1 MGQVLS
7 RQVSKFKRRIDD
19 WELDEKIKK
28 LTPSKCQISQEFCSK
43 ACHSIGRISGVC
55 NEDFTDCDCSDE
67 YVSAKQYGLCA
78 VDSICKY
85 DCQRRKYIRDE
96 ICYFLDKICTYF
108 LHNLSFLKVDM
119 QEENV

>member
-1 MGQVLS
+1 MNRWFDELPDVGQVLS

-43 ACHSIGRISGVC
+43 ACHSIGRVSGVC

-85 DCQRRKYIRDE
+85 DCQRRKYNYGR
-96 ICYFLDKICTYF
+96 
-108 LHNLSFLKVDM
+108 NSLKNNILFM
-119 QEENV
+119 